1 MMCGKSIR
9 ATILFINTFI
19 NEIDDLMALIWRRR
33 RGRRGYEEG
42 EEVPWKKIRNS
53 RGALKLDININY
65 FISIWITKG

>member
-9 ATILFINTFI
+9 ATIFFINMFI
-19 NEIDDLMALIWRRR
+19 NEIDDLMTFIWRRR

-42 EEVPWKKIRNS
+42 EEVPWKMIRNS

-65 FISIWITKG
+65 FISLWITKG

>member
-19 NEIDDLMALIWRRR
+19 NEIDDLMTFIWWRR

-42 EEVPWKKIRNS
+42 EEVPWRRQEKVE
-53 RGALKLDININY
+53 GH
-65 FISIWITKG
+65 